1 MDAPVSALSPYGF
14 ALAALLYAALAAYL
28 VGAGHLRRTPAADAS
43 PAPAATGL
51 PAPAMLLAAVLATAL
66 WAASGAVVTALGG
79 DAKAPAVVALD
90 LLRLTLWLALLLALL
105 NPRPA
110 QPGRHA
116 WRRHGTLGA
125 VTLTLV
131 TANAALLVT
140 GLVAGRLPAWA
151 AQNQPLPLL
160 GLAVLGL
167 LLIEQLQ
174 RRLPPGSRW
183 GAKPLCLGLGLPFV
197 YDLYLHS
204 QAVLFT
210 AYDPDAL
217 AARALV
223 HALAVP
229 LLAVALRRQ
238 RRGGDWTTRLSVSR
252 AAAFQSVTL
261 LLVGGY
267 LLFISAVGYWVR
279 LTGGEWGRA
288 LQIALL
294 FAALA
299 ALVVL
304 AVSGTVRARLRVFL
318 GKHLFSYRYD
328 YRKEWLRFT
337 SRLSAT
343 ASPQALGAS
352 VAQGL
357 ADLVES
363 PAAALWL
370 RSADASAYVQAAGWN
385 LPAST
390 AREPADS
397 AFAVFLLA
405 RGWIVD
411 LDDCRDHP
419 ERYEHLAVPDSV
431 RLAPRAWLVVPLVV
445 GEALVGYC
453 VLARAR
459 TPIELDWEV
468 TDLLKTAA
476 CQAAVFLA
484 QMQATEALL
493 EARKFDAFN
502 RMSAFVVHDLKNIV
516 TQLSLLLK
524 NAQRHRDNPEFQ
536 QDMLATVENSLDK
549 MRQMML
555 QLREGQA
562 PAAGRP
568 SGVDLAPIAQRLAAM
583 ARERGREVETGMVE
597 RVMTRGHEERIERVL
612 GHLVH
617 NALDA
622 TRPGQRV
629 WIKLGR
635 AGGQARIE
643 VGDEGCGMSPEFV
656 HTRLFKPFNST
667 KHSGM
672 GIGSYE
678 SFQYVQELGG
688 RIDVQ
693 SREGAGTVVTLLM
706 PLFDAGV
713 EDRPLALPA

>member
-1 MDAPVSALSPYGF
+1 MDTPVAALSPYGF
-14 ALAALLYAALAAYL
+14 AAAALLYAALAVHL
-28 VGAGHLRRTPAADAS
+28 VRAGHLRWLPTTAELPAQV
-43 PAPAATGL
+43 PAPAT
-51 PAPAMLLAAVLATAL
+51 LLAATLATVL
-66 WAASGAVVTALGG
+66 WGLSGAAVTLGG
-79 DAKAPAVVALD
+79 GSAVAPAVALAD
-90 LLRLTLWLALLLALL
+90 LLRHALWLAFLLLLL
-105 NPRPA
+105 YPQPAAAPRPA
-110 QPGRHA
+110 
-116 WRRHGTLGA
+116 WRRFGVLGA
-125 VTLTLV
+125 VALTLV
-131 TANAALLVT
+131 AASAGWLLVT
-140 GLVAGRLPAWA
+140 VVAGAPATPRALA
-151 AQNQPLPLL
+151 APPLL
-160 GLAVLGL
+160 LLGMAVLGL
-167 LLIEQLQ
+167 LLIEQLL
-174 RRLPPGSRW
+174 RRLPPESRW
-183 GAKPLCLGLGLPFV
+183 SAKPLCLGLGLLFV

-204 QAVLFT
+204 QAVLFA

-217 AARALV
+217 AVRGLV

-229 LLAVALRRQ
+229 LLYVASRRHG
-238 RRGGDWTTRLSVSR
+238 RGGHWSARLGVSH
-252 AAAFQSVTL
+252 AAAMQSLTL
-261 LLVGGY
+261 LIVGLY

-294 FAALA
+294 VAALA
-299 ALVVL
+299 ALVVF
-304 AVSGTVRARLRVFL
+304 AVSGTVRAKLRVFL
-318 GKHLFSYRYD
+318 GKHLFRYRYD
-328 YRKEWLRFT
+328 YRKEWLQFT

-343 ASPQALGAS
+343 ASPQALGTS

-370 RSADASAYVQAAGWN
+370 RSTDGSTYVQAAGWN
-385 LPAST
+385 LPVSA

-397 AFAVFLLA
+397 AFAAFLLA
-405 RGWIVD
+405 RGWIID
-411 LDDCRDHP
+411 LDDCRDRP
-419 ERYEHLAVPDSV
+419 ARYDHLAVPESV
-431 RLAPRAWLVVPLVV
+431 RLAPQAWLVVPLIV
-445 GEALVGYC
+445 GEALVGYA

-459 TPIELDWEV
+459 TPIDLDWEV

-476 CQAAVFLA
+476 RQAAVFLA
-484 QMQATEALL
+484 QVQATEALL

-583 ARERGREVETGMVE
+583 ASERGRELEVGVIE

-629 WIKLGR
+629 WLRLER
-635 AGGQARIE
+635 ASGQARIE
-643 VGDEGCGMSPEFV
+643 VGDEGCGMSPEFI
-656 HTRLFKPFNST
+656 HHRLFKPFSST
-667 KHSGM
+667 KAAGM
-672 GIGSYE
+672 GIGTYE

-688 RIDVQ
+688 RIDVH

-706 PLFDAGV
+706 PLFDAGTA
-713 EDRPLALPA
+713 ERGLALPA